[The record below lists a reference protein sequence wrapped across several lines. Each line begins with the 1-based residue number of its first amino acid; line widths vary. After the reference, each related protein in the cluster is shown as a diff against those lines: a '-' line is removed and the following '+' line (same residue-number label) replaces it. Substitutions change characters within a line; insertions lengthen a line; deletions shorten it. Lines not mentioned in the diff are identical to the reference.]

1 MQSNNSQ
8 QEVVRTT
15 LHCSQTRLMCKHSV
29 KAQYTS
35 HLLSLLVAAENKR
48 TLAVDA
54 SLRTRI
60 EGICL
65 LMLFSAPVCSCVVS
79 VGFHVPETVIPATRE
94 FVPTIPMF

>member
-1 MQSNNSQ
+1 
-8 QEVVRTT
+8 
-15 LHCSQTRLMCKHSV
+15 MCKHSV
-29 KAQYTS
+29 EAQYTS

-60 EGICL
+60 EGIGL
-65 LMLFSAPVCSCVVS
+65 LMRFSAPVCSCVVS
-79 VGFHVPETVIPATRE
+79 VGFHVPETVIPAAGE